1 MKKIRL
7 FLSTMLAM
15 MMTTAS
21 AQSIIARPVET
32 TVGSQAELNVRI
44 LSCTSMTSLQF
55 NIHLP
60 EGLSYT
66 TQGGDYGFVLEKAAP
81 DHTLHI
87 EELDNGDLFVLVY
100 SRNFTKFKYGDLLT
114 IPVTAGNTPI
124 TTEGEVYQFR
134 TATADAVSY
143 QGNNA
148 TFEVTVNAEQE
159 PETPVTITADNL
171 TMVYGDD
178 VPQLTYTAEGEEL
191 GGKPE
196 LTTTATKT
204 SPAGTYPIT
213 VKAGTLTNSS
223 VTCVNGTLTIEK
235 APLTVEASDATI
247 RQGEA
252 IPTFKLTYEGFRNGD
267 TETTAFTTK
276 PTAKTTATT
285 SSPAGTYPITVSGGV
300 SKNYELTYENGTL
313 TINPSGPIKGDVN
326 EDGKVDISDVVA
338 VINIMAGVD

>member
-87 EELDNGDLFVLVY
+87 EKLDNGDLFVLVY

-114 IPVTAGNTPI
+114 IPVTAGSNPI
-124 TTEGEVYQFR
+124 KTEGEVYQFR

-143 QGNNA
+143 QGKNS
-148 TFEVTVNAEQE
+148 
-159 PETPVTITADNL
+159 
-171 TMVYGDD
+171 Y
-178 VPQLTYTAEGEEL
+178 L
-191 GGKPE
+191 G
-196 LTTTATKT
+196 
-204 SPAGTYPIT
+204 
-213 VKAGTLTNSS
+213 
-223 VTCVNGTLTIEK
+223 C
-235 APLTVEASDATI
+235 
-247 RQGEA
+247 
-252 IPTFKLTYEGFRNGD
+252 
-267 TETTAFTTK
+267 
-276 PTAKTTATT
+276 
-285 SSPAGTYPITVSGGV
+285 
-300 SKNYELTYENGTL
+300 
-313 TINPSGPIKGDVN
+313 
-326 EDGKVDISDVVA
+326 
-338 VINIMAGVD
+338 